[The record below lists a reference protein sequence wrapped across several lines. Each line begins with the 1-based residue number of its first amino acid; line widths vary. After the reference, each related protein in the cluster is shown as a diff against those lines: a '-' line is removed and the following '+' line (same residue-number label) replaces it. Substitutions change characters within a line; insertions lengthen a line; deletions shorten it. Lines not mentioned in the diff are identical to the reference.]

1 MLDWVDSSMDTEL
14 FKRHEHKVASHH
26 VTIIVTN
33 VRKEDMAVVRKKD
46 EEPASAEQEDR
57 QAGGKTAVRASGTGG
72 KWCCWSCTIAS
83 DSS

>member
-14 FKRHEHKVASHH
+14 FKRHEHKLASHH

-46 EEPASAEQEDR
+46 EEPAAE
-57 QAGGKTAVRASGTGG
+57 
-72 KWCCWSCTIAS
+72 
-83 DSS
+83 